1 MRTVSDTKRSFYSY
15 HTHPINSIYRRVV
28 EELMVEMH
36 LLSVNVDFRYNPI
49 YSLGV
54 VTSFDQ
60 FMQGYQPQSDQES
73 IFTALCQAVED
84 NPQQYRQDAEG
95 IKGFAQKFSSQELID
110 WLANPTPQDGTGEW
124 LASWQEVVAG
134 SKFKYSRLFGVG
146 LYTLLEQIDSELI
159 ADEKRLQETLTQ
171 FSEAMSFSSDKMLK
185 DMELYKGNLLK
196 MNQAKAVMED
206 ALEAERKKRQKRAL
220 EKTEKEPTQDQ
231 EAKKE
236 TETETETNQ

>member
-1 MRTVSDTKRSFYSY
+1 MRTVSDTKRSFYTY

-49 YSLGV
+49 YALGII
-54 VTSFDQ
+54 TSFDQ

-73 IFTALCQAVED
+73 IYAALCQAVEG
-84 NPQQYRQDAEG
+84 NPQKYRQDAED

-124 LASWQEVVAG
+124 LTSWQETLAN
-134 SKFKYSRLFGVG
+134 SKFKYSRLFAVG
-146 LYTLLEQIDSELI
+146 LYTLLEQIDSELV
-159 ADEKRLQETLTQ
+159 ADEKRLQEALKQ
-171 FSEAMSFSSDKMLK
+171 FSEAMHFSSDKMLK

-196 MNQAKAVMED
+196 MNQAKAVLED

-220 EKTEKEPTQDQ
+220 EKKEPTQDQ
-231 EAKKE
+231 EVETE